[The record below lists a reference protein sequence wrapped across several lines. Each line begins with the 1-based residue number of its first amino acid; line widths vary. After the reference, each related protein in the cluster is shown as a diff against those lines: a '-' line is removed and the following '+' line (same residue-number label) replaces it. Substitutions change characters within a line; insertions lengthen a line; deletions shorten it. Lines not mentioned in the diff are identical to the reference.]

1 MKNKIKTG
9 ADPMPGSATVYRGK
23 KTHKNNSNKAKTN
36 KIAHIITVK
45 FNNLALALHVGLA
58 KVRASPGA
66 IECFRSPLTP
76 PVPHAHVF
84 RNSHPI
90 PSILANNSECD
101 PLPFFAFARDRPE
114 SLEIFL
120 KAVHPRRCRSISSL
134 GPLHCQPPKHG
145 SL

>member
-1 MKNKIKTG
+1 
-9 ADPMPGSATVYRGK
+9 MPGSATVYRGK
-23 KTHKNNSNKAKTN
+23 KTHKNNSNKAKAN

-45 FNNLALALHVGLA
+45 FNNLALALHVELA

-90 PSILANNSECD
+90 PSILANNSGCD
-101 PLPFFAFARDRPE
+101 PLPFFAFLRGTAP
-114 SLEIFL
+114 
-120 KAVHPRRCRSISSL
+120 KASSFF
-134 GPLHCQPPKHG
+134 
-145 SL
+145 